1 MSGTENGRRG
11 WRPDLA
17 MHELGRF
24 LSVRRK
30 RTAPEKVGLPSGRR
44 RRTPGLRREEVAV
57 LAGVSPTW
65 YTRLEQGRT
74 SAPSMDRLQRLA
86 EVLQL
91 SEDEWRYLYKLRRRN
106 EYPEE
111 EPPPPDVVE
120 RMARQ
125 VNQSVDPYPMLLTNE
140 YQDLLGWN
148 PAAVEWYSDFNLLPP
163 ARRNLLWWLLTA
175 PEAREKIVDWA
186 ENAACVVARFRV
198 ETANWLGQPRLTEL
212 VTALR
217 EVSPLFRRLWDEHH
231 VTTGST
237 RRYTARHPEYGIV
250 EMQAVV
256 LQEAHGSL
264 NITYFLPVDE
274 SIPSARGWTSSAA
287 PLVSS
292 NGGR

>member
-1 MSGTENGRRG
+1 MSRDGSGRRL
-11 WRPDLA
+11 WRPDLY

-24 LSVRRK
+24 LSVRRQ
-30 RTAPEKVGLPSGRR
+30 RTNPETVGLPAGRR

-86 EVLQL
+86 EVFRL

-111 EPPPPDVVE
+111 EPPAPEVVE

-148 PAAVEWYSDFNLLPP
+148 PAAVEWYGDFARLPRG
-163 ARRNLLWWLLTA
+163 RRNLLWWVLTA
-175 PEAREKIVDWA
+175 PEARERIVNWA
-186 ENAACVVARFRV
+186 ENAACMVARFRV
-198 ETANWLGQPRLTEL
+198 ETANWLGEPRLTEL
-212 VTALR
+212 VGALR
-217 EVSPLFRRLWDEHH
+217 EASPIFRRLWDEHH
-231 VTTGST
+231 VTTGSI
-237 RRYTARHPEYGIV
+237 RRYTARHPKRGIV

-264 NITYFLPVDE
+264 SVTYFLPVDE
-274 SIPSARGWTSSAA
+274 SASTADERRWTAA
-287 PLVSS
+287 TPRLVGS
-292 NGGR
+292 R

>member
-1 MSGTENGRRG
+1 MSGDERG
-11 WRPDLA
+11 VRCWQPDLS
-17 MHELGRF
+17 MYELGRF

-30 RTAPEKVGLPSGRR
+30 RTSPEKVGLPTGRR

-74 SAPSMDRLQRLA
+74 SAPSLDRLQRLA

-106 EYPEE
+106 ECPEE
-111 EPPPPDVVE
+111 EPPPPEVVE

-148 PAAVEWYSDFNLLPP
+148 PAAVEWYSDFTRLPP

-175 PEAREKIVDWA
+175 PEARQKIVNWA

-198 ETANWLGQPRLTEL
+198 ETANWLGEPRLTEL

-217 EVSPLFRRLWDEHH
+217 EVSPFFRRLWDEHH

-237 RRYTARHPEYGIV
+237 RRYTARHPERGIV

-274 SIPSARGWTSSAA
+274 SAPTADERGWTTRAA
-287 PLVSS
+287 GLVRS
-292 NGGR
+292 R